1 MHREKAL
8 SLLDRFHGAHVVVL
22 GDAILDRFVYG
33 SVQRISPEAPVPVLS
48 IERTLDM
55 PGGAANVARN
65 VVSLGAR
72 CTLLGVVGADDGA
85 TELRLQMAKFPA
97 IETNL
102 IVDSSRQTLL
112 KIRYVA
118 DGQQIM
124 RADWERR
131 DALSADST
139 TKLLSDLSSA
149 ISQGDIL
156 VLSDYAKGVLTDLVI
171 RESIAI
177 AKRAGKPIIVDPKS
191 TNLSRYRG
199 ATVLTPNR
207 LELQNACGFECTT
220 TDQVRQAARTILAD
234 GTCEVLVVTRGKDGM
249 LVIEAGGEL
258 VRFAHGS
265 PASVRC
271 LGCGRYRDC
280 HLGALDRMRRG
291 DRGLCCVRQPGRGN
305 RGGEARNGHR
315 HADGDTRRPAKARE
329 RCGPWIQHLSVERV
343 LRLVREWRVRGESIA
358 FTNGCFDLLHPGHIS
373 LLEQARNSAD
383 RLIVGLNADDS
394 VRRLKG
400 ATRPIQGEIARAVV
414 LAAVKSV
421 DAVVIFSSDTPLD
434 LIEDLQPDVLVKGSD
449 YTLET
454 TVGATEVLRA
464 GGRVLFAEILS
475 GHSTSETVKR
485 VADPSAS

>member
-1 MHREKAL
+1 VHRERAL
-8 SLLDRFHGAHVVVL
+8 GLLDRFHGAHVIVL
-22 GDAILDRFVYG
+22 GDVMLDRFVYG

-72 CTLLGVVGADDGA
+72 CTLLGVVGADEGA
-85 TELRLQMAKFPA
+85 FELRSQLAKFPA
-97 IETNL
+97 IATRL
-102 IVDSSRQTLL
+102 IADSSRLTPL

-118 DGQQIM
+118 DGQQVM
-124 RADWERR
+124 RADRERR
-131 DALSADST
+131 DALSTDSA
-139 TKLLSDLSSA
+139 TKLLADLAAA
-149 ISQGDIL
+149 IAQGDIL
-156 VLSDYAKGVLTDLVI
+156 VLSDYAKGVLTDLVV

-177 AKRAGKPIIVDPKS
+177 AKRAGKPVIVDPKS

-207 LELQNACGFECTT
+207 QELQNASGLECTT
-220 TDQVRQAARTILAD
+220 TDQVCHAAREILAA
-234 GTCEVLVVTRGKDGM
+234 GVCEVLVVTRGKEGM
-249 LVIEAGGEL
+249 SVIEAGGKF
-258 VRFAHGS
+258 V
-265 PASVRC
+265 
-271 LGCGRYRDC
+271 
-280 HLGALDRMRRG
+280 HL
-291 DRGLCCVRQPGRGN
+291 PT
-305 RGGEARNGHR
+305 EARQVFDVSG
-315 HADGDTRRPAKARE
+315 AGDTVIATLA
-329 RCGPWIQHLSVERV
+329 LSIASGGAIEDCASFANLAAGIVVGKRGTATVTPVEVLAAMPKLETGADPSKIYSTEHV
-343 LRLVREWRVRGESIA
+343 LRLAREWRARGERIA

-400 ATRPIQGEIARAVV
+400 AARPIQGEISRAVV

-421 DAVVIFSSDTPLD
+421 DAVVIFSSDTPLE
-434 LIEDLQPDVLVKGSD
+434 LIKDLQPDVLVKGSD

-454 TVGATEVLRA
+454 TVGAAEVLSA
-464 GGRVLFAEILS
+464 GGQVLFAELVA
-475 GHSTSETVKR
+475 GHSTSETVRR